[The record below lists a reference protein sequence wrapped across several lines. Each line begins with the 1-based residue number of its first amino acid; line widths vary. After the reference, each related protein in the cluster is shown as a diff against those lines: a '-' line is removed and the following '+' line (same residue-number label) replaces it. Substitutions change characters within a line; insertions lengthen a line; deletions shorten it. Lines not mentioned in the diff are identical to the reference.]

1 MRPRSVR
8 FNNLTLPILYRT
20 PSLFFFFFFFTMV
33 DLTLNDIFLQ
43 QHQFQ
48 KETLFGSIFRVIF
61 AFNDIHRFV
70 IFVNFLLQYL
80 YTYQNIS

>member
-1 MRPRSVR
+1 
-8 FNNLTLPILYRT
+8 
-20 PSLFFFFFFFTMV
+20 MV
-33 DLTLNDIFLQ
+33 DITLNDIFLQ
-43 QHQFQ
+43 QHQF
-48 KETLFGSIFRVIF
+48 KKKTLFGSIFRVIF